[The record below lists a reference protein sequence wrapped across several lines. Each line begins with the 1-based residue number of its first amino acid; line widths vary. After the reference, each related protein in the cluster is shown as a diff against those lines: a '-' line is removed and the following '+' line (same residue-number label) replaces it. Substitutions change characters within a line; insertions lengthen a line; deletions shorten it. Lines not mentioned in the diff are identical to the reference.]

1 MTTEPPAVTDPDARA
16 PARQAISMLSFAA
29 AGLVVLG
36 VLVMFLPPFGSAPLR
51 EIMGAVVI
59 AGGAFIAVYVV
70 FLRRRLL

>member
-1 MTTEPPAVTDPDARA
+1 
-16 PARQAISMLSFAA
+16 
-29 AGLVVLG
+29 
-36 VLVMFLPPFGSAPLR
+36 MFLPPFGSAPLR